1 MGLIKTI
8 KKLATCININERNN
22 LENNFT
28 VRKKVI
34 RVKLKRYQNINK
46 KCNDFLKEQKNN
58 NKSKKYE
65 K

>member
-8 KKLATCININERNN
+8 KKLVTFIKISEINNF
-22 LENNFT
+22 ENNFII
-28 VRKKVI
+28 KKVI
-34 RVKLKRYQNINK
+34 RVKLKRYQNSK
-46 KCNDFLKEQKNN
+46 KKWNDFLKEQKNN